1 MLGTALALAA
11 RGMSVFPC
19 VPGKKEPACTHGC
32 KAATTDT
39 DTIRQWWRFEPNYNV
54 AIATGAISGVFVVDI
69 DGFEAETKL
78 GRLEAE
84 HGMPL
89 PPTVETIT
97 PRGRHLFFKMPQGPV
112 GNSAG
117 RIATGIDVRGAGG
130 YVLAPPSVHPSG
142 RRYEWSVD
150 CAPKIA
156 EAPTWL
162 LDRINGHGKHKQIT
176 PASEW
181 RELVS
186 AGADEGQR
194 NDACTRLSGYLLR
207 RNVDAFMA
215 LGLLQAWNATCCRP
229 PLPEEEI
236 TQIVNSVCGLE
247 LRRRGVNG

>member
-1 MLGTALALAA
+1 MLSPNTPNGHQAQRCSACGKPLVCNLVGRRKTYCSDACRLEGHRTRQISFLGHSKGLQRNGA
-11 RGMSVFPC
+11 STPC
-19 VPGKKEPACTHGC
+19 G
-32 KAATTDT
+32 
-39 DTIRQWWRFEPNYNV
+39 I
-54 AIATGAISGVFVVDI
+54 AISGADFCDRGPVNI
-69 DGFEAETKL
+69 L
-78 GRLEAE
+78 GGHRW
-84 HGMPL
+84 
-89 PPTVETIT
+89 
-97 PRGRHLFFKMPQGPV
+97 RGRHLFFKMPQGPV